1 MIAAVLRENNI
12 SATAI
17 RSRTNSGMKQS
28 RVMIEHSSI
37 IDNSKLEPSFHP
49 FKSQR
54 YADRKDSKDISEKQ
68 SIVNI
73 DDTVQDR

>member
-37 IDNSKLEPSFHP
+37 DNSKLEPSFHH
-49 FKSQR
+49 FKS
-54 YADRKDSKDISEKQ
+54 
-68 SIVNI
+68 
-73 DDTVQDR
+73 